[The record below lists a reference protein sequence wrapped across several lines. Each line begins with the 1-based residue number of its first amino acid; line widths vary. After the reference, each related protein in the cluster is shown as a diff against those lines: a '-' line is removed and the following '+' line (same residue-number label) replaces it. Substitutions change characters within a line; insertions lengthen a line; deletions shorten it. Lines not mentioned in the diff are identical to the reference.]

1 MLGQKEDE
9 EQSVLQMQVGNIEPQ
24 LLIEVEI
31 SFIEQA
37 QIFEGSFQILIPRA
51 LVLMLTECRKNSQL
65 QVEINNSSQITKVF
79 APKFM
84 KQQDLGR
91 TRSQKKNI
99 LNQDVHKILLTLESG
114 ENLSEDNP
122 ISIYYETNQGNRPQ
136 ILAQHNKHGE
146 VALMVQLL
154 PSFLPEPQESQGL
167 QVI

>member
-1 MLGQKEDE
+1 
-9 EQSVLQMQVGNIEPQ
+9 
-24 LLIEVEI
+24 
-31 SFIEQA
+31 
-37 QIFEGSFQILIPRA
+37 
-51 LVLMLTECRKNSQL
+51 MLTECRKNSQL

-146 VALMVQLL
+146 VALMV
-154 PSFLPEPQESQGL
+154 
-167 QVI
+167 